1 MGYGNRQLDGFLSD
15 IASASVTPAGGT
27 AGAVVGAIGT
37 ACCEMVCI
45 HLEAAEVATDVD
57 LAALRADFK
66 DTRGRLLELGG
77 ADAAVVDAL
86 FGPDAEPDDA
96 TRTRAVSVPLAMAET
111 CVEVLETAA
120 VLTGAADRPVVADA
134 ATGSSF
140 LDAALRSAVATAR
153 TNLAAVDD
161 ESFRD
166 ETEDR
171 LTEAEAAADQ
181 ALATVRAN
189 VDHGA

>member
-1 MGYGNRQLDGFLSD
+1 M
-15 IASASVTPAGGT
+15 
-27 AGAVVGAIGT
+27 
-37 ACCEMVCI
+37 
-45 HLEAAEVATDVD
+45 
-57 LAALRADFK
+57 
-66 DTRGRLLELGG
+66 ELGG

>member
-57 LAALRADFK
+57 LAALRADFEG
-66 DTRGRLLELGG
+66 TRGRLLELGG